1 MQAASAGAVPVA
13 TPVEQAAPSTAAA
26 TAAPAPTTGT
36 LSIAV
41 QPWATIY
48 VDGVQKGITPPLKKL
63 TLPLGEH
70 EVRLENPNFP
80 AYVQK
85 INVDAK
91 KPVTIKHDFGQ

>member
-1 MQAASAGAVPVA
+1 
-13 TPVEQAAPSTAAA
+13 
-26 TAAPAPTTGT
+26 
-36 LSIAV
+36 V

-85 INVDAK
+85 VTVDAK
-91 KPVTIKHDFGQ
+91 KSVTIKHDFGQ